1 MKNHSSLPPHSNG
14 VTLSLD
20 ELLYYKQQSIH
31 WLPPAKSL
39 WAQISGQHQSKKL
52 GRGMDFAEVRQYQAG
67 DDIRSIDWRVTARTG
82 KAHTKLFTEECEKP
96 VVLYID
102 LSPSMFFGSTLQL
115 KSVQMAH
122 MASLLSWL
130 CIANNDRIGAVIDTG
145 HKLIDIKPT
154 SRDRGPLTLLQQLI
168 QIHNDTLNQ
177 PNQAKSPPASDTSPS
192 SMDSGLQALHRLC
205 PKGSEIILMSDFVRL
220 EDPNSPLLKRLRQH
234 NLVRMIHFSDPLEYG
249 QTAFRGL
256 ERVTNQQKSMWI
268 DFSSRSSRK
277 SIENKYNQHLNGLK
291 QSCQSLGIS
300 FTSISSNKSL
310 LQQLSGHH

>member
-1 MKNHSSLPPHSNG
+1 MDTLSSLPPHCNG

-20 ELLYYKQQSIH
+20 ELLYYKQHSIH

-39 WAQISGQHQSKKL
+39 WTQISGQHQSRKL

-102 LSPSMFFGSTLQL
+102 LSSSMFFGSTLQL

-130 CIANNDRIGAVIDTG
+130 CIANNDRIGAIIDTG
-145 HKLIDIKPT
+145 TELIDIKPT
-154 SRDRGPLTLLQQLI
+154 ARDRGPLMLLQQII
-168 QIHNDTLNQ
+168 QRHNTALNEATTT
-177 PNQAKSPPASDTSPS
+177 PKETNH
-192 SMDSGLQALHRLC
+192 SMQKGFQALHRLC
-205 PKGSEIILMSDFVRL
+205 PKGSEIILLSDFVRL
-220 EDPNSPLLKRLRQH
+220 EDPSDPLIKRLRQH
-234 NLVRMIHFSDPLEYG
+234 NLVRMVHFSDPLEYG
-249 QTAFRGL
+249 DTNFRGT
-256 ERVTNQQKSMWI
+256 EQVSSQHKSQWV
-268 DFSSRSSRK
+268 DFSSRKTRA
-277 SIENKYNQHLNGLK
+277 SIEREYNHHLNAIK

-300 FTSISSNKSL
+300 FTSISSNQPL
-310 LQQLSGHH
+310 LQQLSGQH